1 MNLRHEPFHRPQLN
15 LKRRPSMTSAGFSLI
30 ELILAVFIL
39 AIGLTGLIRG
49 MTTALQSSSAS
60 EKETIAA
67 WLAAGQME
75 MIHADGLLIA
85 GEDQGD
91 FGTDFSRYQ
100 WKSTITESTTLEGL
114 YEVRVDVL
122 ETQNQTFVFSIQ
134 TMLFDAPLDSL
145 TEDLLEDESGNSARS
160 QQQSRRPTQ

>member
-1 MNLRHEPFHRPQLN
+1 
-15 LKRRPSMTSAGFSLI
+15 MTSAGFSLI
-30 ELILAVFIL
+30 ELVLAVFIL

-75 MIHADGLLIA
+75 MIRADGLLIA

-91 FGTDFSRYQ
+91 FGTDFPKYQ
-100 WKSTITESTTLEGL
+100 WKSTITESTTLGGL
-114 YEVRVDVL
+114 YEVRIDVL
-122 ETQNQTFVFSIQ
+122 ETQDQTVVFSIQ

>member
-1 MNLRHEPFHRPQLN
+1 MNLSRRPFHHQLN
-15 LKRRPSMTSAGFSLI
+15 QQHRRKDACGGFSLI
-30 ELILAVFIL
+30 ELVLAVFIL

-75 MIHADGLLIA
+75 MIRADGLLIA

-91 FGTDFSRYQ
+91 LGTDFPRYQ

-122 ETQNQTFVFSIQ
+122 ETQNQTVVFSIQ

-145 TEDLLEDESGNSARS
+145 TEELLEEESENPARS
-160 QQQSRRPTQ
+160 RQQNRRPTQ